1 MSNKQKSGFCVYVF
15 NSKSLLAPR
24 KAAVKLEKEEQNEG
38 EKKKGGETAAV
49 SEQKDMK
56 RLRLK
61 CLIAKKLEFLV
72 YSESCC
78 IFLSF

>member
-1 MSNKQKSGFCVYVF
+1 MYVF

-38 EKKKGGETAAV
+38 EKKGGETAAV

-61 CLIAKKLEFLV
+61 CLIAKKLEILV
-72 YSESCC
+72 YCESCC
-78 IFLSF
+78 FFCPFE